1 MKLRFA
7 PSPTGYLHVG
17 GARTAIF
24 NLLHARHY
32 GGKMLL
38 RIEDTD
44 VERSRQHHAEQ
55 IVSSLHWLGI
65 DWDEGPVYQSDRLA
79 RYRERAE
86 ELVRRGSAYRCYC
99 TVEELDAERLAAE
112 KAGIAYRYSGRCRT
126 LTIAPSDTPHI
137 IRFKVGSGAIDFH
150 DLIRGDVHFEAE
162 LLDDFVLLRSDG
174 YPTYHLSVVVDD
186 IDMEITHVARGDDH
200 LSNTPKHVLLFRAF
214 GSEPPVFAHLPLI
227 LGPDRKRLSKRS
239 GATSAEEYREMGILP
254 EALFN
259 FLTLLGWSPGGDRE
273 IFAKQEAASMFDL
286 AEVHKAPA
294 MFDVEKLLW
303 INGQYLMRMTAE
315 EILPH
320 LRAFLPDANVPAALI
335 DLYRK
340 RARTLREM
348 AEQMAFYFASDGA
361 IEYEADAAKKHLKG
375 DGLGDGLRE
384 MREALASTEPFDI
397 AATEQ
402 AVRAVAERR
411 GIGAGKL
418 IHPLRLALTGRG
430 ASPPVFDVAVV
441 LGRDRTLRR
450 LDRLIARVRES
461 VPADLSSTS

>member
-1 MKLRFA
+1 
-7 PSPTGYLHVG
+7 
-17 GARTAIF
+17 
-24 NLLHARHY
+24 
-32 GGKMLL
+32 
-38 RIEDTD
+38 
-44 VERSRQHHAEQ
+44 
-55 IVSSLHWLGI
+55 
-65 DWDEGPVYQSDRLA
+65 
-79 RYRERAE
+79 
-86 ELVRRGSAYRCYC
+86 
-99 TVEELDAERLAAE
+99 
-112 KAGIAYRYSGRCRT
+112 
-126 LTIAPSDTPHI
+126 
-137 IRFKVGSGAIDFH
+137 
-150 DLIRGDVHFEAE
+150 
-162 LLDDFVLLRSDG
+162 
-174 YPTYHLSVVVDD
+174 
-186 IDMEITHVARGDDH
+186 
-200 LSNTPKHVLLFRAF
+200 
-214 GSEPPVFAHLPLI
+214 
-227 LGPDRKRLSKRS
+227 
-239 GATSAEEYREMGILP
+239 
-254 EALFN
+254 
-259 FLTLLGWSPGGDRE
+259 
-273 IFAKQEAASMFDL
+273 MFDL

-375 DGLGDGLRE
+375 DGLEDGLRE

-397 AATEQ
+397 VATEQ